1 MPVSDSVIA
10 DASQDRPDISERALL
25 QSVVEV
31 ARLVFGAAA
40 ASVLLIDEA
49 GDLVF
54 EAVSGEGE
62 QHLVGT
68 RFPSGTGIAGWV
80 AAFGMPLLVDDVGQN
95 AQFSKDAAESTG
107 YVPDSIMAAP
117 LIRDGECIGVLEVL
131 DRGSRPRGDLSDVDL
146 LGLLSTE
153 VALGLDALTRLRWVS
168 AREITPGDRAGARA
182 DLALLRRVAERLPSA
197 DNAIATTVMRL
208 LATADELLGQAGD
221 GARAR

>member
-1 MPVSDSVIA
+1 MLVSDSVMA
-10 DASQDRPDISERALL
+10 DASQDKADISERALL

-40 ASVLLIDEA
+40 ASVLLIDQT

-80 AAFGMPLLVDDVGQN
+80 AAFGMPVLVDDVGKN
-95 AQFSKDAAESTG
+95 AQFSRDAAETTG

-131 DRGSRPRGDLSDVDL
+131 DRGSLPRGDLTDVDL

-153 VALGLDALTRLRWVS
+153 VTLGLEVLTRLRWVR
-168 AREITPGDRAGARA
+168 AREITPQGWAGTGP
-182 DLALLRRVAERLPSA
+182 DLALLRRVAERLPGA
-197 DNAIATTVMRL
+197 NTAISTTVMRL
-208 LATADELLGQAGD
+208 LATADELLGQADD
-221 GARAR
+221 GA

>member
-1 MPVSDSVIA
+1 
-10 DASQDRPDISERALL
+10 
-25 QSVVEV
+25 VEV

-49 GDLVF
+49 GDMVF
-54 EAVSGEGE
+54 EAVAGEGE

-80 AAFGMPLLVDDVGQN
+80 ATFGMPLLVDDVGQN

-153 VALGLDALTRLRWVS
+153 VALGLDVLTRLRWVR
-168 AREITPGDRAGARA
+168 AREITSPDRAGTRA

-197 DNAIATTVMRL
+197 DTAIATTVMRL
-208 LATADELLGQAGD
+208 LATADELLGQSGD
-221 GARAR
+221 GA